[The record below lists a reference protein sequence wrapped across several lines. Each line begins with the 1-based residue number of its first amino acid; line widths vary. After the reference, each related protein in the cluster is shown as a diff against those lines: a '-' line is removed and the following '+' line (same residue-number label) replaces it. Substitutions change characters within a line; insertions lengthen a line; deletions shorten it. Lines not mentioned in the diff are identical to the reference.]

1 MEMVKGE
8 LVPDPRSYR
17 VITWLHKDLTYM
29 CVDILAYIGKLHLN
43 PYFLSLGVS
52 IPAVI
57 MAFRERERERE
68 DPNKSEMKEND
79 NQYL

>member
-1 MEMVKGE
+1 MEVVKGE

-29 CVDILAYIGKLHLN
+29 CVDILAHMGKLHLN
-43 PYFLSLGVS
+43 SFFLSLEVS

-57 MAFRERERERE
+57 MAFRERER
-68 DPNKSEMKEND
+68 DLWKQMMEMN
-79 NQYL
+79 